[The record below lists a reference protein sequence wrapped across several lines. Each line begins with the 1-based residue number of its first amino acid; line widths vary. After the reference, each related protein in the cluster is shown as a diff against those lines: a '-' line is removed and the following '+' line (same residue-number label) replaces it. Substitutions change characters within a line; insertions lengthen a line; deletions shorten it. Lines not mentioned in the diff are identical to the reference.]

1 MLKKVISLNA
11 FINFPAMMGLAVIAP
26 VLVEGLY
33 TSAWNECIPFFSI
46 LSLANLSVAILPSC
60 LTAIKALGRSDVF
73 LKLEIVRRIVM
84 VIILLISLLFNS
96 LIAIAIG
103 WMISCFIDVFI
114 VLIPTYKLIG
124 YSFYDLFQDTGSSFL
139 ISLAMALNVWLV
151 SQINVPLVLSLL
163 LQIITGIVVYIGV
176 SACFKTKNF
185 VSALA
190 IIKRVFRKK
199 G

>member
-1 MLKKVISLNA
+1 
-11 FINFPAMMGLAVIAP
+11 
-26 VLVEGLY
+26 
-33 TSAWNECIPFFSI
+33 
-46 LSLANLSVAILPSC
+46 
-60 LTAIKALGRSDVF
+60 
-73 LKLEIVRRIVM
+73 
-84 VIILLISLLFNS
+84 
-96 LIAIAIG
+96 
-103 WMISCFIDVFI
+103 MISCFIDVFI

-185 VSALA
+185 VSALV